1 MCVLQAFAVALM
13 TLTSLAATA
22 CSRPIQ
28 VPVSATGQSVVIEGG
43 KLRGIYP
50 EMLRNIGNK
59 EHCRFVM
66 TPMPRAR
73 LERMFETG
81 MADMIV
87 ATTRSA
93 RRDEFGVFVPMV
105 RSRAAAISLD
115 ESVRTPFTNTQELLN
130 HKITRLVLV
139 RGYDYG
145 STYQE
150 LIDTLSKENRLVLEA
165 EPVAVARLMR
175 ANPYDVTIM
184 VPTILYSAM
193 QQDARLNDQL
203 DKLRIEPLDDLAWG
217 ESGVYLSKSALE
229 PSLFKYL
236 QTIMQR
242 SAQSGVVYK
251 GFASYYPAQV
261 LKDSVKSLERNSP

>member
-1 MCVLQAFAVALM
+1 MFVLKSFAIALV
-13 TLTSLAATA
+13 TLTSVAAMA

-28 VPVSATGQSVVIEGG
+28 VPVSATGQSVVIEGD
-43 KLRGIYP
+43 KLHGIYP
-50 EMLRNIGNK
+50 ELLRNITAK
-59 EHCRFVM
+59 ERCRFIM
-66 TPMPRAR
+66 TPVPRAR
-73 LERMFETG
+73 LEKMFETG
-81 MADMIV
+81 MADMMV
-87 ATTRSA
+87 ATSRSA

-105 RSRAAAISLD
+105 RSRPAAISLD
-115 ESVRTPFTNTQELLN
+115 ESVRAPFTNTQELLN
-130 HKITRLVLV
+130 HKSTRLVLV

-150 LIDTLSKENRLVLEA
+150 LIDTLGKENRLVLEA

-175 ANPYDVTIM
+175 ANPNDVTIM

-217 ESGVYLSKSALE
+217 ESGVYLSKNALE

-236 QTIMQR
+236 QAIMQR
-242 SAQSGVVYK
+242 AAQSGVVYK